1 MKIIENIKLKVDET
15 HTLNILECGN
25 KNGVPVIF
33 LHGGPGGS
41 VGEKSLEFFNE
52 NHHVILFDQRGT
64 GKSTPFLETKNVTP
78 FHTIEDMEKIR
89 KHFGI
94 EKWTVFG
101 GSYGSTL
108 ALLYAILHPER
119 VENLVLRG
127 IFLGREEDVHWLYE
141 EGASYYFP
149 ELFEEYKNFLPE
161 NKRNKIVDS
170 YYEIFMSDDEEKK
183 KTAAIKW
190 ANWEDG
196 LVTLLPGEVDNE
208 YTDQKMSLAFYEC
221 FYFKNKNFF
230 PTDNYILKNADKI
243 KNIKT
248 YIVHG
253 RYDIDCRPIGAYCLA
268 QKLENVE
275 LYITD
280 AAGHSPYEENNL
292 KKLREIMNGIK

>member
-1 MKIIENIKLKVDET
+1 MKIIEKIKLKVDET

-89 KHFGI
+89 EHFGI

-149 ELFEEYKNFLPE
+149 ELFDEYKNFLPE
-161 NKRNKIVDS
+161 NKRNKIVAS
-170 YYEIFMSDDEEKK
+170 YYEIFMSDDEIIEQYKGLEREEASRLAVEI
-183 KTAAIKW
+183 TSDFMRQI
-190 ANWEDG
+190 EDY
-196 LVTLLPGEVDNE
+196 VDG
-208 YTDQKMSLAFYEC
+208 YYIITPFSRVDIVGKLIQL
-221 FYFKNKNFF
+221 FKS
-230 PTDNYILKNADKI
+230 
-243 KNIKT
+243 
-248 YIVHG
+248 V
-253 RYDIDCRPIGAYCLA
+253 
-268 QKLENVE
+268 
-275 LYITD
+275 
-280 AAGHSPYEENNL
+280 
-292 KKLREIMNGIK
+292 